1 MCQLNLYIV
10 KNEVNEKNMIDN
22 LELSLGCGKAEKIVD
37 DDLISDLMENFE
49 NYDCYTC
56 ASMGCN
62 CGTVQ
67 CSLANH
73 KNYKSYNE
81 YFEAQ
86 KKEEKEMLVKVKDL
100 LESPDYKEKLASY
113 NEEYEKL
120 LNDCRELQGKVRFE
134 DFQNSEQLKNF
145 QKFTK
150 DNKFYFKST
159 LYSLEK
165 SKDSLNNNIYDAIES
180 LENSPDMI
188 QNEYNDLLKLI
199 DWTLELTDEIILYSF
214 WQDNSPLVI
223 ESTKTVSRKDLKI
236 EDVVFLSY
244 HDILRITK

>member
-10 KNEVNEKNMIDN
+10 KNKVNESNMIDN
-22 LELSLGCGKAEKIVD
+22 LELALGCGKAERVVD

-67 CSLANH
+67 CSLADH

-86 KKEEKEMLVKVKDL
+86 KKEEKEMLIKIKDL

-120 LNDCRELQGKVRFE
+120 LNDYKQLQGEIRFE
-134 DFQNSEQLKNF
+134 ELQNSEQLKNL
-145 QKFTK
+145 QKFIK
-150 DNKFYFKST
+150 ENEFYFKST
-159 LYSLEK
+159 LYTLEK
-165 SKDSLNNNIYDAIES
+165 SDDGLNNNIYDAIER
-180 LENSPDMI
+180 LDTSPDII
-188 QNEYNDLLKLI
+188 QNDYNDLLKLI
-199 DWTLELTDEIILYSF
+199 DWTLDISDEIILYSF
-214 WQDNSPLVI
+214 WQDNSPLI
-223 ESTKTVSRKDLKI
+223 IKNTKTVSRKDLKI

-244 HDILRITK
+244 HDVLRITK